1 MQDFVNFYC
10 KLLICLYSS
19 LSSLKLICS
28 SLDAKEIL
36 YSHSQFFHK
45 SMDTFLKTI
54 ITYHNYYYDLFIYS
68 RQNCK
73 ILVKCNYNN
82 IQLTE
87 INYLVHK
94 NPNMELLSHKILNLI
109 LRQYPSTN
117 HFCEL
122 LPGFIR
128 KPPLAAKCPV
138 HVMPQ
143 FHKFCHILHSANRNQ
158 LLGAQKPQH
167 GVAVT

>member
-1 MQDFVNFYC
+1 
-10 KLLICLYSS
+10 
-19 LSSLKLICS
+19 
-28 SLDAKEIL
+28 
-36 YSHSQFFHK
+36 
-45 SMDTFLKTI
+45 MDTFLKII
-54 ITYHNYYYDLFIYS
+54 ITYHNYHYDLFIYS
-68 RQNCK
+68 RLNCK

-94 NPNMELLSHKILNLI
+94 NPNMELLSHKILNLT
-109 LRQYPSTN
+109 LRQHPSTN

-143 FHKFCHILHSANRNQ
+143 FHKFCHILQNNFQTLETVSSFKYDNFVTFDIAALLSISA
-158 LLGAQKPQH
+158 
-167 GVAVT
+167 